1 MDLEQLQKEAEKD
14 LKIDNEK
21 LDIESLKTPQLYGKY
36 LQIYTRWNLLSKQA
50 ESEYKVLYRK
60 KWEYYSGKS
69 DPQTYREKPFDLK
82 VLKQDIPT
90 YLESDDELIKSKHQ
104 LDYRNAM
111 AEFAERICKAINN
124 RGFQIKNA
132 IDWKRFL
139 EGSF

>member
-1 MDLEQLQKEAEKD
+1 M
-14 LKIDNEK
+14 
-21 LDIESLKTPQLYGKY
+21 
-36 LQIYTRWNLLSKQA
+36 LSKQV

-69 DPQTYREKPFDLK
+69 DPQTYREKTFDLK

-90 YLESDDELIKSKHQ
+90 YLESDEELIKAKHN
-104 LDYRNAM
+104 LDYHKSNG
-111 AEFAERICKAINN
+111 EFAERICKGEINN

>member
-1 MDLEQLQKEAEKD
+1 MDLEQLQNEAEKD

-21 LDIESLKTPQLYGKY
+21 LDIESLKTPELYGKY
-36 LQIYTRWNLLSKQA
+36 LKIYTRWNLLSKQA

-60 KWEYYSGKS
+60 KWEYYSGKA

-82 VLKQDIPT
+82 VFKQDIPT
-90 YLESDDELIKSKHQ
+90 YLESDEELIKAKHTV
-104 LDYRNAM
+104 DYHNAM

>member
-36 LQIYTRWNLLSKQA
+36 LQIYTRWNLLSKQS

-60 KWEYYSGKS
+60 KWEYYSGKA

-90 YLESDDELIKSKHQ
+90 YLESDEELIKAKHTV
-104 LDYRNAM
+104 DYHNPM